1 MKNNI
6 CRLCE
11 KLNSLVV
18 ILELKG
24 MPIAA
29 QHFLNKNEINVK
41 DKFLDLEILQCKNCG
56 LVQLDIDPVSYY
68 KNVITAAS
76 ISGDAR
82 KARLEQ
88 MTKLSDK
95 YLLKG
100 KKVIEIGCG
109 TGAMLDIMHEAG
121 MNAYGLEFSETSVL
135 EGKKKNR
142 KIIKGY
148 LDELNTI
155 EDNPFDGFVC
165 FNFLEHMPNINS
177 FVKKMSDNL
186 SDRAIGLITVP
197 NLEYLLRTKSFYEFV
212 ADHLSYFTV
221 DTITRLFEK
230 NNFKILEHSLINNEN
245 DILLIV
251 KKDIASKIEH
261 KNKNISI
268 LDFKNDYVEVEN
280 LINELKNI
288 SSSYKKNKKKIAVWG
303 AGHRTLALL
312 AISTFKDI
320 EYIIDSAPFKQGKF
334 SPINYTEI
342 VNPETLF
349 KKPIDLLI
357 VMLPGIY
364 PDEVISKIKKYKP
377 KFEIAKLVDNK
388 IEFINL

>member
-56 LVQLDIDPVSYY
+56 LVQLDIEPVSYY

-88 MTKLSDK
+88 MTKLSNK

-135 EGKKKNR
+135 EGKKK
-142 KIIKGY
+142 
-148 LDELNTI
+148 E
-155 EDNPFDGFVC
+155 
-165 FNFLEHMPNINS
+165 
-177 FVKKMSDNL
+177 
-186 SDRAIGLITVP
+186 
-197 NLEYLLRTKSFYEFV
+197 
-212 ADHLSYFTV
+212 
-221 DTITRLFEK
+221 
-230 NNFKILEHSLINNEN
+230 
-245 DILLIV
+245 
-251 KKDIASKIEH
+251 
-261 KNKNISI
+261 
-268 LDFKNDYVEVEN
+268 
-280 LINELKNI
+280 
-288 SSSYKKNKKKIAVWG
+288 
-303 AGHRTLALL
+303 
-312 AISTFKDI
+312 
-320 EYIIDSAPFKQGKF
+320 
-334 SPINYTEI
+334 
-342 VNPETLF
+342 
-349 KKPIDLLI
+349 
-357 VMLPGIY
+357 
-364 PDEVISKIKKYKP
+364 
-377 KFEIAKLVDNK
+377 
-388 IEFINL
+388 